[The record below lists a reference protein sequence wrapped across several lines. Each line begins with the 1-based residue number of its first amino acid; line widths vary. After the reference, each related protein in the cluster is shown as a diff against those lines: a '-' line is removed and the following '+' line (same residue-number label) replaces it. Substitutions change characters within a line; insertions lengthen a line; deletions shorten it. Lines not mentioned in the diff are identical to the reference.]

1 MKKRVNKVRKKIKQ
15 ENLDAFLVTT
25 LTNVRFL
32 SGYSGSNGLLVIT
45 PARSFFLTD
54 FRYWEQAKKQVKG
67 SKIIFGERDLFDD
80 LPKLGDLKSRR
91 IKLGFESENISFTL
105 YQRLE
110 KLLPEA
116 LLVPTEKFVESLMM
130 IKDTD
135 ELKII
140 KRAVQI
146 TDRVFSQVLNFIQPG
161 ITEQDLAAEI
171 EYMMKKDGAEGPA
184 FDTIVASG
192 FRSALPHGRA
202 SRKKIKKGEFVTFDM
217 GALVDGYCADMTRTI
232 VVGKANP
239 KQKKVYQLVLRAQK
253 KAISSARPGMR
264 CDKLDKVARDMIKKA
279 GFGKY
284 FGHGL
289 GHGIGLLVHDLPRLT
304 SKSSE
309 VLMPGM
315 VVTIEPG
322 VYIPKWGG
330 VRIEDDVIITKKGC
344 EVLNRSPKNL
354 LEI

>member
-1 MKKRVNKVRKKIKQ
+1 MKVRINKIQKKIKQ

-25 LTNVRFL
+25 RTNVRYL
-32 SGYSGSNGLLVIT
+32 SGYSGSNGLLLIT
-45 PARSFFLTD
+45 PAKSFFLTD

-67 SKIIFGERDLFDD
+67 SKIIFGERDLIDD
-80 LPKLGDLKSRR
+80 LPKLDVLKPRR

-110 KLLPEA
+110 KLLPET
-116 LLVPTEKFVESLMM
+116 LLVPTEKFVESLVM
-130 IKDTD
+130 IKDIE

-146 TDRVFSQVLNFIQPG
+146 TDRVFSQILNFIQPG

-202 SRKKIKKGEFVTFDM
+202 SQKKIKKGEFVTFDM
-217 GALVDGYCADMTRTI
+217 GALVDGYCADMTRTV
-232 VVGKANP
+232 VVGKATP

-253 KAISSARPGMR
+253 KAINSARPGMR
-264 CDKLDKVARDMIKKA
+264 CDKLDKVARDVIKKA

>member
-1 MKKRVNKVRKKIKQ
+1 MKVRVNKIQKKIKQ
-15 ENLDAFLVTT
+15 ESLDAFLVTT
-25 LTNVRFL
+25 LTNVRYL
-32 SGYSGSNGLLVIT
+32 SGYSGSNGLLLIT
-45 PARSFFLTD
+45 PAKSFFLTD

-80 LPKLGDLKSRR
+80 LPKLDVVKSKR
-91 IKLGFESENISFTL
+91 IKLGFESENLSCTL
-105 YQRLE
+105 YRRL
-110 KLLPEA
+110 KNLLPEA
-116 LLVPTEKFVESLMM
+116 LLVPTEKFVESLVA
-130 IKDTD
+130 IKDKE

-140 KRAVQI
+140 KKAVQI
-146 TDRVFSQVLNFIQPG
+146 TDRVFSQILNFIQPG

-202 SRKKIKKGEFVTFDM
+202 SQKKLKNGEFVTFDM
-217 GALVDGYCADMTRTI
+217 GAIVDGYCADMTRTV
-232 VVGKANP
+232 VVGKATP
-239 KQKKVYQLVLRAQK
+239 RQKKVYQLVLRAQK
-253 KAISSARPGMR
+253 KAITSARAGLR
-264 CDKLDKVARDMIKKA
+264 CDKLDKVARDVIKKA

-289 GHGIGLLVHDLPRLT
+289 GHGIGLLVHDSPKVT
-304 SKSSE
+304 SKNTE